1 MTSIGRFPGDRKADS
16 LHQAL
21 ANDIWISDCTITVG
35 AEATNVINVAVQL
48 LGFDAEN
55 LSDRGCV
62 HWYLSGDADGDG
74 MLATEPT
81 TMPVAIGTDGVV
93 LEDWD
98 STTDKVG
105 CVISNATGA
114 FDLDIGDTGTPTM
127 YLVVVLPNGR
137 VKASA
142 AITFA

>member
-1 MTSIGRFPGDRKADS
+1 MASIGRFQGDRRSDT
-16 LHQAL
+16 LHAVL
-21 ANDIWISDCTITVG
+21 ENDIWISDCTITVG
-35 AEATNVINVAVQL
+35 SEATDVINVAVQL
-48 LGFDAEN
+48 LGSNAEN

-74 MLATEPT
+74 MLVTEPT
-81 TMPVAIGTDGVV
+81 TMPVVIGTDGIV

-105 CVISNATGA
+105 CVISDDTGV
-114 FDLDIGDTGTPTM
+114 FDLDIEDTGTPTM
-127 YLVVVLPNGR
+127 YLIVILPNGR
-137 VKASA
+137 VKASS